1 MIKSFCSSL
10 FTLQIYK
17 AKFDVRITTKYEIKA
32 LIGRGSFSRV
42 VRVSLDKENSPN
54 SMYPMP

>member
-1 MIKSFCSSL
+1 MLKSFCSSL

-42 VRVSLDKENSPN
+42 VRVSLDKV
-54 SMYPMP
+54 